1 VVLEG
6 NAGDSFD
13 VEGEGVSRTR
23 GTGAGSQVYVLNT
36 ENFVGDE
43 YNITNNNNNA
53 ETTLDVSELGL
64 GRRSST
70 KRIRDRRGR
79 DRDGHRP
86 TTIDRDITAEL
97 IDSDGDDGRYG
108 RRDHRRRR

>member
-1 VVLEG
+1 MVLEG

-23 GTGAGSQVYVLNT
+23 GTGAGRQDYVLNT
-36 ENFVGDE
+36 ENFAGDE

-64 GRRSST
+64 DVEVDEEEFETDEDVTATVTSDTTTVIS
-70 KRIRDRRGR
+70 
-79 DRDGHRP
+79 RP
-86 TTIDRDITAEL
+86 N
-97 IDSDGDDGRYG
+97 
-108 RRDHRRRR
+108 